1 MGKRNAIKDEFNEV
15 QLDGQLYMASRP
27 ETERLT
33 PNPTDTAWFEAAKES
48 IKLANLSYDNG
59 LYPSAVYNCQQAIE
73 KLVKVLLLSSNVA
86 ENMIAI
92 GHNPH
97 KALKEFYEKVNYCD
111 KVEICKKLD
120 KIIQDNKDFK
130 TRFNGIL
137 PYFGGI
143 VKEMNRIQTLPQPIN
158 IKVENNTK
166 YYQAVLLYLSYLFA
180 DTWKDSRYP
189 SSIGNSTIKIADSYN
204 EDIQFEIGKS
214 IEFIESVIKIMESPI
229 RL

>member
-1 MGKRNAIKDEFNEV
+1 MEKRNAIKDEFNEV

-73 KLVKVLLLSSNVA
+73 KLVKILLLSSNVA

-120 KIIQDNKDFK
+120 KIIQDNKDF
-130 TRFNGIL
+130 NG
-137 PYFGGI
+137 
-143 VKEMNRIQTLPQPIN
+143 
-158 IKVENNTK
+158 
-166 YYQAVLLYLSYLFA
+166 AA
-180 DTWKDSRYP
+180 
-189 SSIGNSTIKIADSYN
+189 A
-204 EDIQFEIGKS
+204 
-214 IEFIESVIKIMESPI
+214 
-229 RL
+229 